1 MFKRTIMLRTQL
13 KLTISLAWIGVI
25 VLFEAMLLNDD
36 WSKKIKV
43 ANYVYVTQVMNA
55 YYIRVSG
62 LV

>member
-1 MFKRTIMLRTQL
+1 MKASGSVTFMHEILL
-13 KLTISLAWIGVI
+13 SIGSIIEISFGSWLV
-25 VLFEAMLLNDD
+25 LNDD